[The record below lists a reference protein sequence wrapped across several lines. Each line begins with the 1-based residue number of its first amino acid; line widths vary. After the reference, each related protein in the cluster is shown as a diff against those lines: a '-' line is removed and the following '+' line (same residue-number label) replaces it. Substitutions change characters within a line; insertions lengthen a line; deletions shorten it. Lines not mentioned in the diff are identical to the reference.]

1 MSRIKALIFDKDGT
15 LFPYSLWINPMRRTL
30 TENLPVAKRRNRDE
44 IVSAFLSVLSVDGDK
59 IASSSLLF
67 DRRKRVMGFLKLVT
81 LTVKYHLNPY
91 RAMRGFLSLRDR
103 YFHGFR
109 EELEEY
115 DLSSVRNTLRDL
127 QEKGIILAL
136 FSNDSPSSVEIVTDA
151 LSPVTF
157 SYFVDSS
164 SRIRKPNVYSIR
176 VFGELFGLRCDEIAL
191 VSDTPEDL
199 MMGRK
204 AGCGLVIGLSG
215 TMKKEEIAPFADR
228 VISSLD
234 ALPALLSD

>member
-1 MSRIKALIFDKDGT
+1 MSQIKALILDKDGT
-15 LFPYSLWINPMRRTL
+15 VFPYSLWINPMRRAL

-44 IVSAFLSVLSVDGDK
+44 IVSAFLSVLSVDGDR
-59 IASSSLLF
+59 IAPSSLLF
-67 DRRKRVMGFLKLVT
+67 DRRKRFIGFLKLVT
-81 LTVKYHLNPY
+81 LTVRYRLNPY
-91 RAMRGFLSLRDR
+91 KAMRGFLTIRDR
-103 YFHGFR
+103 YFYGFR
-109 EELEEY
+109 EELEKY
-115 DLSSVRNTLRDL
+115 DLSSVRNTLTSL

-136 FSNDSPSSVEIVTDA
+136 FSNDSPSSVKIVTDA

-176 VFGELFGLRCDEIAL
+176 VFGELFGLRCDEIAI

-199 MMGRK
+199 KMGKK

-215 TMKKEEIAPFADR
+215 TMKKEEIAPFSDR
-228 VISSLD
+228 VISSFD
-234 ALPALLSD
+234 ALTALLSD

>member
-1 MSRIKALIFDKDGT
+1 MSQIKALILDKDGT
-15 LFPYSLWINPMRRTL
+15 VFPYSLWINPMRRAL

-44 IVSAFLSVLSVDGDK
+44 IVSAFLSVLSVDGDR
-59 IASSSLLF
+59 IAPSSLLF
-67 DRRKRVMGFLKLVT
+67 DRRKRFIGFLKLVT
-81 LTVKYHLNPY
+81 LTVRYRLNPY
-91 RAMRGFLSLRDR
+91 KAMRGFLTIRDR
-103 YFHGFR
+103 YFYGFR
-109 EELEEY
+109 EELEKY
-115 DLSSVRNTLRDL
+115 DLSSVRNTLTSL

-136 FSNDSPSSVEIVTDA
+136 FSNDSPSSVKIVTDA

-176 VFGELFGLRCDEIAL
+176 VFGELFGLRCDEIAI

-199 MMGRK
+199 KMGKK

-215 TMKKEEIAPFADR
+215 TMKKEEIAPFSDT
-228 VISSLD
+228 VISSFD
-234 ALPALLSD
+234 ALTALLSD